1 MFPEFESDMT
11 PDPSR
16 NPSPSERSPRSVVPV
31 LVGLAGLIVVIAALK
46 IAAGI
51 LTPVLLAVFIVL
63 ACMPVV
69 NGLRSRR
76 VPDWLNY
83 TLVTLGVCGVGLL
96 FAIFFAVS
104 VESLSS
110 ALPSYSALL
119 SDRIQSIKGTLQ
131 GLGVDRQA
139 ILSLEFLQPGYLIGL
154 GLGFIQ
160 GALGAATN
168 LGLTLFVFIYM
179 LVESQ
184 AFGRKL
190 AWVLRDDPDLLRRF
204 RDIGQ
209 SISMYLLI
217 KGWLGAITALFQT
230 ILLTVIG
237 VDFAVL
243 WGILSFLFN
252 FVPNIGY
259 IIALIPPLLL
269 ALIQFG
275 LPQALIVFVG
285 YAVINNFFDMV
296 IGPRYLGKGLD
307 LSTMVTFLAVI
318 VWAWILGPIGAF
330 MALPLTVMLKKL
342 VLDSFADTQGLSQL
356 MGSREAIA
364 TPATTPKQS

>member
-1 MFPEFESDMT
+1 
-11 PDPSR
+11 
-16 NPSPSERSPRSVVPV
+16 
-31 LVGLAGLIVVIAALK
+31 VGLAGLIVVITALK
-46 IAAGI
+46 AASGL
-51 LTPVLLAVFIVL
+51 LTPVLLAIFIVL
-63 ACMPVV
+63 ACMPLV
-69 NGLRSRR
+69 NGLRSLR

-83 TLVTLGVCGVGLL
+83 TLVTLMVCGVGLL

-110 ALPSYSALL
+110 ALPTYGDLL
-119 SDRIQSIKGTLQ
+119 SDRIQALRGTLQ
-131 GLGVDRQA
+131 NLGVDRKA
-139 ILSLEFLQPGYLIGL
+139 VLSLEFLQPGYLIGM
-154 GLGFIQ
+154 GLSFIQ

-184 AFGRKL
+184 GFGRKL

-230 ILLTVIG
+230 ILLAVIG

-259 IIALIPPLLL
+259 IIALLPPMIL

-275 LPQALIVFVG
+275 FPQAVMVFVG

-307 LSTMVTFLAVI
+307 LSTMVTFLAVL
-318 VWAWILGPIGAF
+318 VWTWILGPIGAF

-356 MGSREAIA
+356 IGSREAIA
-364 TPATTPKQS
+364 PTVATATTPKQL